1 MLEIG
6 GFICRHEPGSQTFP
20 TLVDIGVGEILSFT
34 CFISSP
40 ANHGVCAFFFPFSER
55 DRPCQKSQNPGASA
69 KQPKALMPAV
79 KGCHSMAPGFLGL
92 LRVPIDSTEGSSVL
106 PPHYCAVQSTPPKCE
121 IQEQGGILVGGLA
134 NTPYPTSLMRDYQ
147 CD

>member
-1 MLEIG
+1 MTGGKSVFGHTERPPPLQGGKILEARLKMLEIG

-55 DRPCQKSQNPGASA
+55 DRPCQKS
-69 KQPKALMPAV
+69 
-79 KGCHSMAPGFLGL
+79 
-92 LRVPIDSTEGSSVL
+92 
-106 PPHYCAVQSTPPKCE
+106 
-121 IQEQGGILVGGLA
+121 
-134 NTPYPTSLMRDYQ
+134 
-147 CD
+147 